1 MKKHFLNIMNHR
13 IALAMAL
20 TLGALL
26 WLTHF
31 ASTTQG
37 QQSPQARIPVAD
49 TGIVTLSSNQML
61 RLTVTGDWNGD
72 GDVSPTTLFFRR
84 LEYAQTGHQDGV
96 SKTAVVSNSTS
107 DPITL
112 APGEDAS
119 FDIPNTAFGVRGMVL
134 SNRPEA
140 RVTALIINRT
150 TGEVQV
156 LSGFDGAVYP
166 LLTEGQTAQAKQA
179 VTVVRRI
186 NQARLTAAM
195 IRTIRSSPVW
205 SAAVAVRGNTIIPL
219 EGSSLWLLSNR
230 GYALVVNGD
239 NEPLASEIWT
249 KDMGDGDLYV
259 ASCFCPGATAN
270 PDDGCAFD
278 GPASRTNCRGPN
290 CCAFKDGIIL
300 GNGTPIL
307 F

>member
-1 MKKHFLNIMNHR
+1 MKKHFLNIMNYR
-13 IALAMAL
+13 AAFALAL

-26 WLTHF
+26 LLTHF
-31 ASTTQG
+31 ASTTRG
-37 QQSPQARIPVAD
+37 QQSPQMRIAVAD
-49 TGIVTLSSNQML
+49 TGIVTLSPQQML

-84 LEYAQTGHQDGV
+84 LEYAQTGHQDGLN
-96 SKTAVVSNSTS
+96 KTTLLSNITS
-107 DPITL
+107 EPITL

-119 FDIPNTAFGVRGMVL
+119 FDIPNMAFAVRGIVS
-134 SNRPEA
+134 SNRPEV
-140 RVTALIINRT
+140 RVTALIVNRT
-150 TGEVQV
+150 TGEVEV
-156 LSGFDGAVYP
+156 LSSFDGAFDP
-166 LLTEGQTAQAKQA
+166 WLTEEQVTKAKQP
-179 VTVVRRI
+179 VRVVRRI

-205 SAAVAVRGNTIIPL
+205 SAAVTVRGNTIIPL

-230 GYALVVNGD
+230 GFALVTNGD
-239 NEPLASEIWT
+239 SEPLASETWT
-249 KDMGDGDLYV
+249 KDMGEGDLYV

-278 GPASRTNCRGPN
+278 GPASRQNCKGPN
-290 CCAFKDGIIL
+290 CCAFKDGVIL
-300 GNGTPIL
+300 GDGTPIL